1 MSEKTVTVN
10 GTVYDKR
17 TGLPIRLERSAQA
30 PKSAQQIHGHLQR
43 SKTLNRRYVKRDEQ
57 LVQPQKSPTSV
68 VVTPAISAHKH
79 IAKPTQPQTAQSI
92 THFTKHNPAPA
103 KKMRLVTDIGPAPH
117 ALVVSAQKKLVKPLP
132 VTGVKPSQVI
142 KQEAIAKAMAHT
154 PAKRDRQEQTQPAH
168 PKLKRFASIASAS
181 VAVLLLGGYLTYIS
195 MPSIST
201 KVAASQAG
209 IDASYPAYQPSGY
222 SLSGPVAYQ
231 QGKVTMT
238 FAANAGPS
246 SYTLDQTKSGW
257 DSSAVLDDYVKP
269 NAGDD
274 YETTTSNG
282 LTIYTYGTNAAW
294 VNRGIFYTLSGDAPL
309 SDDQIQRI
317 ATSL

>member
-17 TGLPIRLERSAQA
+17 TGMPIRLERSIQS
-30 PKSAQQIHGHLQR
+30 PKTAQQIHGHLQK
-43 SKTLNRRYVKRDEQ
+43 SKTLNRRYVKRDEPRDSRQ
-57 LVQPQKSPTSV
+57 VVSV
-68 VVTPAISAHKH
+68 PTPAAHTISTHTQV
-79 IAKPTQPQTAQSI
+79 AKPTHTHTVQSI
-92 THFTKHNPAPA
+92 THFAKHNPAHPA
-103 KKMRLVTDIGPAPH
+103 KGRLVSDIGPAPH
-117 ALVVSAQKKLVKPLP
+117 ALATSAQKKLTKPLS
-132 VTGVKPSQVI
+132 THAIKPSQII
-142 KQEAIAKAMAHT
+142 KQEAIAKAMAQT
-154 PAKRDRQEQTQPAH
+154 PAKRDRQERAQPTH
-168 PKLKRFASIASAS
+168 PKLKRFVGIASTS
-181 VAVLLLGGYLTYIS
+181 VAILLLGGYFTYIS

-209 IDASYPAYQPSGY
+209 IDASYPAYQPTGY

-246 SYTLDQTKSGW
+246 TYTLDQTKSGW
-257 DSSAVLDDYVKP
+257 DSSAVLDDYVRP
-269 NAGDD
+269 TAGDD

-309 SDDQIQRI
+309 SSDQIQRI